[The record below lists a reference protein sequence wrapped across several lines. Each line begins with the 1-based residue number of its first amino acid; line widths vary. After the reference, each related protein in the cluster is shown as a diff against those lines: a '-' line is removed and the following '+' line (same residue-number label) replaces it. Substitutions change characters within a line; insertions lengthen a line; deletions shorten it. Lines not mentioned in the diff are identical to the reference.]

1 MCMKKTLLFVCGL
14 LMCMSMQAADFENA
28 KDAVKFMGVGW
39 NLGNTLDA
47 ANWEGKDGWNF
58 ASTEAHETFWGQPV
72 TKPELIKMMADAGF
86 KTIRVPVTW
95 FQEMDKDGK
104 VNAKWMKR
112 VHEVVDYVIDNGLY
126 CILNVHHDTGAESN
140 HWLVATM
147 DNYKK
152 TQERYE
158 NLWQQIANE
167 FKDYDEHLLFEAY
180 NEMLDEEHLE

>member
-72 TKPELIKMMADAGF
+72 TKPELIDGGCWIQDDPRASHL
-86 KTIRVPVTW
+86 VPG
-95 FQEMDKDGK
+95 DG
-104 VNAKWMKR
+104 
-112 VHEVVDYVIDNGLY
+112 
-126 CILNVHHDTGAESN
+126 
-140 HWLVATM
+140 
-147 DNYKK
+147 
-152 TQERYE
+152 
-158 NLWQQIANE
+158 
-167 FKDYDEHLLFEAY
+167 
-180 NEMLDEEHLE
+180 